1 MKRSTFRNRYREP
14 WMVESRR
21 GEEWEVGF
29 GGRTEP
35 ATVGE
40 TEWELREQHP
50 AYVCMHERA
59 EKSVKLGGT
68 AGISSPVPTF
78 RDRTFYVPV
87 NQNIFRRRWFSPF
100 SLIFRSRIPEKV
112 TAAAL
117 QMVMKDHLRESS
129 LRMKGGGL
137 YQIKVQR
144 TGLVFKED

>member
-1 MKRSTFRNRYREP
+1 
-14 WMVESRR
+14 MVESRR

-117 QMVMKDHLRESS
+117 RVVMEDHLRESS
-129 LRMKGGGL
+129 FRFKGGWL
-137 YQIKVQR
+137 YQIIVPR
-144 TGLVFKED
+144 VGLAFKED

>member
-68 AGISSPVPTF
+68 AGISSPVPTV
-78 RDRTFYVPV
+78 RDRTFLC
-87 NQNIFRRRWFSPF
+87 SG
-100 SLIFRSRIPEKV
+100 K
-112 TAAAL
+112 
-117 QMVMKDHLRESS
+117 
-129 LRMKGGGL
+129 
-137 YQIKVQR
+137 
-144 TGLVFKED
+144 

>member
-100 SLIFRSRIPEKV
+100 SLIFRSGIPEKR

-117 QMVMKDHLRESS
+117 LMVMEDHLRESS

>member
-1 MKRSTFRNRYREP
+1 
-14 WMVESRR
+14 MVESRR

-100 SLIFRSRIPEKV
+100 SLIFRSGIPEKG

-129 LRMKGGGL
+129 LRFKGGGL
-137 YQIKVQR
+137 YQIIAPRV
-144 TGLVFKED
+144 GLVFKED

>member
-21 GEEWEVGF
+21 GEEREVGF

-100 SLIFRSRIPEKV
+100 SLIFRSGIPEKR

-117 QMVMKDHLRESS
+117 LMVMEDHLRESS

>member
-21 GEEWEVGF
+21 GEGWEVGF

-100 SLIFRSRIPEKV
+100 SLIFRSGIPEKR

-137 YQIKVQR
+137 YQIRAPR